1 MKKELIAF
9 LDTRPEDDESFRR
22 LELNTS
28 MVLRIC
34 KADMTS
40 YNGFIWPEKGHVE
53 APDWD
58 DTEECGN
65 GLHGWFEAQG
75 DADCSDY
82 LNEPDARYLVLEVET
97 DSIIHLDGKCKFPK
111 ADVVFVGSRNEAIAY
126 IEKTYPYLRTMPLL
140 FANRTAGDSGV
151 VATGDY
157 GTATAG
163 DYGTAI
169 AGNYGT
175 VKVGYYGTAKAGYYG
190 TATAGKY
197 GTATA
202 GTYGTAT
209 ADFCGTATVGDF
221 GTATAGFR
229 GTATAGDRG
238 TATVGEYGT
247 ATAGKRGT
255 ATVGDCGTAK
265 AGDCGT
271 AIAGDRGTAIAG
283 IRGTVKV
290 GSSGIIQIHY
300 FTDRARI
307 AIGYIGE
314 KGLKPNVKY
323 KLDANHNFV
332 EDVS

>member
-1 MKKELIAF
+1 MNKSI
-9 LDTRPEDDESFRR
+9 
-22 LELNTS
+22 
-28 MVLRIC
+28 VLRVC
-34 KADMTS
+34 RSDMTS
-40 YNGFIWPEKGHVE
+40 YNGFIWPEKGYVE

-58 DTEECGN
+58 AKEECGH

-75 DADCSDY
+75 DASCSHF
-82 LNEPDARYLVLEVET
+82 LNEPGAKYLVLKVKT
-97 DSIIHLDGKCKFPK
+97 NSIIHLDGKCKFPGAK
-111 ADVVFVGSRNEAIAY
+111 VCFVGNREEALAY
-126 IEKTYPYLRTMPLL
+126 IEKTYPHLLTMPLL

-202 GTYGTAT
+202 GKYGTAK
-209 ADFCGTATVGDF
+209 
-221 GTATAGFR
+221 AGR
-229 GTATAGDRG
+229 YGTATAGDR
-238 TATVGEYGT
+238 
-247 ATAGKRGT
+247 
-255 ATVGDCGTAK
+255 
-265 AGDCGT
+265 
-271 AIAGDRGTAIAG
+271 
-283 IRGTVKV
+283 
-290 GSSGIIQIHY
+290 GIIQIHY

-314 KGLKPNVKY
+314 KGLKPNAKY

>member
-1 MKKELIAF
+1 MATEMSKMNKSI
-9 LDTRPEDDESFRR
+9 
-22 LELNTS
+22 
-28 MVLRIC
+28 VLRIC
-34 KADMTS
+34 KADMTT
-40 YNGFIWPEKGHVE
+40 YNGFIWPTKGYVE
-53 APDWD
+53 APDWEA
-58 DTEECGN
+58 TQECGN

-75 DADCSDY
+75 DASYSNY
-82 LNEPDARYLVLEVET
+82 LNEPDAKYLVLKVKT
-97 DSIIHLDGKCKFPK
+97 DSIIHLDGKCKFPRAK
-111 ADVVFVGSRNEAIAY
+111 VCFVGNRNEAIAY
-126 IEKTYPYLRTMPLL
+126 IEETYPYLRAMPLL
-140 FANRTAGDSGV
+140 FANRTAGDSGG
-151 VATGDY
+151 VATGDC

-163 DYGTAI
+163 DFGIAI

-175 VKVGYYGTAKAGYYG
+175 VKVGYYGTAKAGYNG

-209 ADFCGTATVGDF
+209 ADFRGTATVGDF

-255 ATVGDCGTAK
+255 ATVGDYGTATV
-265 AGDCGT
+265 GDCGT
-271 AIAGDRGTAIAG
+271 AIAGDFGIAIAG